1 MQWGCE
7 IEAKP
12 KLYASNGSPSVW
24 VSGRTPESA
33 TFRISQ
39 RLYSSVNG
47 ATAES
52 TALPLVYGSSGL
64 VNGST
69 FQSTALRLSQRPY
82 SSVNGRTLFAPVS
95 FEIKFERQ
103 KKVFAMYERG
113 ELLRRLRTP
122 RFVLGRL
129 RAAEGLR
136 EATVSSAVGSRFPG
150 LLLKPKAKILRV
162 ANRGG
167 ATKVKSRS

>member
-39 RLYSSVNG
+39 RPYSSVNG

-122 RFVLGRL
+122 RFVGSVACCRG
-129 RAAEGLR
+129 AEGGNCVIGSGEPFPRTLVKT
-136 EATVSSAVGSRFPG
+136 ESEDFKSS
-150 LLLKPKAKILRV
+150 K
-162 ANRGG
+162 
-167 ATKVKSRS
+167 